1 MVYHP
6 TGPMH
11 RFLWSALEMLALIFD
26 QKTPKCD
33 AQHNTLDYRKKIFKS
48 LSFFFMV
55 LGFELRASLT
65 LWATSLVL
73 FACCFSEKVVHF
85 WPG

>member
-48 LSFFFMV
+48 LFFFFYGTGV
-55 LGFELRASLT
+55 
-65 LWATSLVL
+65 
-73 FACCFSEKVVHF
+73 
-85 WPG
+85 